1 MVSSQKMIKEY
12 STNISFV
19 LKTLVIFFH
28 LRSIFEK
35 LVIVALFIVDWS
47 ITFLTINRVMA
58 QESEII

>member
-1 MVSSQKMIKEY
+1 MIKEY

-28 LRSIFEK
+28 LCSIFEK